1 MLLLALAACFL
12 LLALVMV
19 GVGMFLGLQPALGS
33 AWAAALTALLPLF
46 IGGALLWTA
55 VIIRK

>member
-1 MLLLALAACFL
+1 MAACFIV
-12 LLALVMV
+12 LALILV

-46 IGGALLWTA
+46 IGGALLWIA